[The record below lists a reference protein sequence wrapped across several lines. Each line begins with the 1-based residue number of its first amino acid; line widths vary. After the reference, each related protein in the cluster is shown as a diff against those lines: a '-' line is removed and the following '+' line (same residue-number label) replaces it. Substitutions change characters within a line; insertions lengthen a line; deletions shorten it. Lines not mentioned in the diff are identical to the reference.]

1 MDLRTLRYVATI
13 ARLRSFTRAAAEL
26 RVAQPAL
33 SVSIRKLEDELGV
46 QLFARESRQVV
57 PTTEGLMLL
66 RRAERIFQEVDS
78 AKRELE
84 DAKNVRSGEVRLGF
98 PPMYGLRSLPAL
110 LAEFHVAYPGVAV
123 TAMAGS
129 ATEISNMLEN
139 GSIDLALLELR
150 RIRPGWQ
157 RVLVGRD
164 EMVLCVAR
172 THPLA
177 KRRRIKGKELD
188 GLPMALLDSHF
199 IQRQLLDAICGR
211 AGARVQP
218 TFKSNYVPLIRAAAL
233 NGMGAVTLVRSLADA
248 DDRLASISF
257 EPRQILSFNLCWRD
271 DRYLSRANLA
281 FVEFAA
287 AKYKRAGRARTAR
300 TRAS

>member
-33 SVSIRKLEDELGV
+33 SVSIRKLEEELGV
-46 QLFARESRQVV
+46 QLFAREARQVV
-57 PTTEGLMLL
+57 PTPEGLLLL

-78 AKRELE
+78 ARRELE
-84 DAKNVRSGEVRLGF
+84 DAQNLRTGEVRLGF

-110 LAEFHVAYPGVAV
+110 LAEFYAAHPGVAV

-129 ATEISNMLEN
+129 ATEIGNMLEN
-139 GSIDLALLELR
+139 GTIDLALLEGR
-150 RIRPGWQ
+150 RVRAGWQ

-164 EMVLCVAR
+164 EMVLCVER
-172 THPLA
+172 SHPLA
-177 KRRRIKGKELD
+177 KRRRIKGPELD
-188 GLPMALLDSHF
+188 GLPMAVLDSHF
-199 IQRQLLDAICGR
+199 IQRELLEAICAR
-211 AGARVQP
+211 EGARIRP
-218 TFKSNYVPLIRAAAL
+218 TFKSNYVPLIREAAL

-248 DDRLASISF
+248 DDRLVGIPF
-257 EPRQILSFNLCWRD
+257 DPPQIMSFNLCWRD

-281 FVEFAA
+281 FVDFAA
-287 AKYKRAGRARTAR
+287 AKYKSRVPRARTADG
-300 TRAS
+300 A